1 MCAASGLAGL
11 PIHLTDVQTLIM
23 FNEEWWSKLSPATRE
38 WLMSENGD
46 AVPEAI
52 AVEVVSAGGP
62 VAAETEGEDAEPGLF
77 FSDEIV
83 DWVEEKANFEDPS
96 GSP

>member
-1 MCAASGLAGL
+1 MRSG
-11 PIHLTDVQTLIM
+11 
-23 FNEEWWSKLSPATRE
+23 
-38 WLMSENGD
+38 ENGD

-62 VAAETEGEDAEPGLF
+62 VAAETGEEDAEPGLF

-83 DWVEEKANFEDPS
+83 DWVEEKANFENPR
-96 GSP
+96 GSA

>member
-1 MCAASGLAGL
+1 
-11 PIHLTDVQTLIM
+11 M

-38 WLMSENGD
+38 WLMNENGD

-52 AVEVVSAGGP
+52 AIEVVSAGGP
-62 VAAETEGEDAEPGLF
+62 VAAEAGGEDAEPGLF

-83 DWVEEKANFEDPS
+83 DWVEENANFEDPR
-96 GSP
+96 GSA